1 MMHPCRCATH
11 GGTAPWR
18 ASGHATF
25 QTLCP
30 RASEGPAAPML
41 AHATPLPPRKGG
53 YDAVTPV
60 QPTQPCPAVHAPR
73 PAALQQRQPPHE
85 AHGNAAR
92 LWTRRRARCG
102 RMPHALPRAATS
114 EGSCGASDAGGAQR
128 AARSPRRRP
137 ARHRGRP
144 WFASARPCFR
154 TCRQCHASPAPR
166 CGCWGGPS
174 SPLRDLDRRAARR
187 QAPSAA
193 DCDKARFICFRS
205 LRVFVLQPLSL
216 RQAAEN
222 AERRELFPVRKKSF
236 DRGFEGSGRRR
247 L

>member
-1 MMHPCRCATH
+1 MMHPCAGAQR
-11 GGTAPWR
+11 TAVPWR

-137 ARHRGRP
+137 ARHRGPPGSPRRAP
-144 WFASARPCFR
+144 ASAPVANATRALPHVAAAGEDHPRRCA
-154 TCRQCHASPAPR
+154 TLTGAPP
-166 CGCWGGPS
+166 G
-174 SPLRDLDRRAARR
+174 ARR
-187 QAPSAA
+187 QAQQTATRRALFAFVPCAFLCCSR
-193 DCDKARFICFRS
+193 CRFLCARLQKMRS
-205 LRVFVLQPLSL
+205 DG
-216 RQAAEN
+216 N
-222 AERRELFPVRKKSF
+222 YFP
-236 DRGFEGSGRRR
+236 SGRKV
-247 L
+247 LT